1 MTDSDPSKIGERIL
15 QNEELV
21 ELILE
26 SAEHCSAPMTLSEF
40 RNWLKTSLHDD
51 EPAKETGKGEVKK

>member
-1 MTDSDPSKIGERIL
+1 MTDIDPSKIEEKIL

-26 SAEHCSAPMTLSEF
+26 SAEDCSAPMTLSEF
-40 RNWLKTSLHDD
+40 KNWLKTSLHDS
-51 EPAKETGKGEVKK
+51 EPAGDTR